1 MKVRIADVRWMA
13 LPLVLALGACTLNP
27 PRPDPARRPPQT
39 TPPAQGRPAEAP
51 LPAPDK
57 EALVAARAAPAAP
70 AVQAARP
77 GGYYQDDGPA
87 RDTPENL
94 DRIPDAVPRLEPIN
108 RNTARPYEVLGRSYT
123 PYATLKPF
131 RQRGIASW
139 YGKKY
144 HGRKTSSGEPY
155 DMFAMT
161 AAHTVLPL
169 PSYLRVTNPA
179 NGRQVVVRVNDRGPF
194 HKDRI
199 VDLSY
204 TAAHKLG
211 LIGKGS
217 GEVEIEQII
226 PGENDAP
233 PVLAQK
239 PADPPPKPDGAKPEA
254 AKSLDQ
260 LIAQIPKDDGPLLPG
275 VYIQLGA
282 FGNPDNAENLRNILG
297 RELEWLSDPIRI
309 VPAGAIQR
317 VQVGPYPDRA
327 TAERV
332 AARIV
337 DEMGGKP
344 GFVTR

>member
-1 MKVRIADVRWMA
+1 MTDRRLFLVA
-13 LPLVLALGACTLNP
+13 LPLFLLLGACSSAGL
-27 PRPDPARRPPQT
+27 RPSADAAPQ
-39 TPPAQGRPAEAP
+39 A
-51 LPAPDK
+51 
-57 EALVAARAAPAAP
+57 AAPAARSVP
-70 AVQAARP
+70 AETATPRA

-108 RNTARPYEVLGRSYT
+108 KGTARPYEVLGRAYT
-123 PYATLKPF
+123 PSTTLKPF

-169 PSYLRVTNPA
+169 PSYLRVTNLS
-179 NGRQVVVRVNDRGPF
+179 NGRQVIVRVNDRGPF

-217 GEVEIEQII
+217 GEVDIEQII
-226 PGENDAP
+226 PGDNDAP
-233 PVLAQK
+233 PVVAAK
-239 PADPPPKPDGAKPEA
+239 PAAPPAVDAVGGLVA
-254 AKSLDQ
+254 Q
-260 LIAQIPKDDGPLLPG
+260 LPRDDGPLPSG
-275 VYIQLGA
+275 VYVQLGA

-309 VPAGAIQR
+309 VSAGAFHR

-327 TAERV
+327 AADRI

-344 GFVTR
+344 TFVVR

>member
-1 MKVRIADVRWMA
+1 MSSRSAKVRWFA
-13 LPLVLALGACTLNP
+13 LPLPLVLGACTLNP
-27 PRPDPARRPPQT
+27 SR
-39 TPPAQGRPAEAP
+39 PAQSPPSRPAEALARTAEAATRP
-51 LPAPDK
+51 VDK
-57 EALVAARAAPAAP
+57 DTAVAARSAPALASGY
-70 AVQAARP
+70 RP

-108 RNTARPYEVLGRSYT
+108 RNTARPYEVLGQSYT
-123 PYATLKPF
+123 PYTTLKPF

-211 LIGKGS
+211 LIGRGS

-233 PVLAQK
+233 PLVAQK
-239 PADPPPKPDGAKPEA
+239 PADPASKIDAAKPEA

-297 RELEWLSDPIRI
+297 RELEWLNDPIRI

-327 TAERV
+327 AAERV

-344 GFVTR
+344 TFVTR